1 LAFVSA
7 NITTVDA
14 TYGSFKIM
22 LNIMVNITDGL
33 QWPLKAAP
41 QTLLYIL
48 KLFEVSSATVTRPTV

>member
-1 LAFVSA
+1 M
-7 NITTVDA
+7 DA